1 MVHEYCANGDLN
13 SLLQKQKVR
22 SHSSFIVGAMTSQR
36 FKNAAKSELNL
47 QFQVQGK
54 GFHEDELRLWL
65 AETLLALEYIHS
77 KGVIHRDL
85 KPSNLFLNDTRD
97 ILIGDFGLATYR
109 RGAPGEDHS
118 FVGTAQ
124 YMSPEIVNSEPHSFQ
139 TDIWYVV
146 HLQNLL
152 QGSCLNISA
161 LSSQKKFPIPDIRT
175 AAMPALLCHVKD
187 LVSGMPTS
195 L

>member
-13 SLLQKQKVR
+13 SLLQQQKVR
-22 SHSSFIVGAMTSQR
+22 SHINFTVGAIISQR
-36 FKNAAKSELNL
+36 FQSVARSELKL
-47 QFQVQGK
+47 QCKVQGK

-65 AETLLALEYIHS
+65 AEALLALEYIHS

-124 YMSPEIVNSEPHSFQ
+124 YMSPEIVSSEPHSFE
-139 TDIWYVV
+139 TDIWCVSTRF
-146 HLQNLL
+146 LL
-152 QGSCLNISA
+152 Q
-161 LSSQKKFPIPDIRT
+161 
-175 AAMPALLCHVKD
+175 
-187 LVSGMPTS
+187 
-195 L
+195 